1 MCYACSRGWFVA
13 ELGAAGGWDRVTAS
27 WQHHA
32 RRVLEPLVRDELAV
46 ARRRGSSLRPDQVA
60 VLPADVLRGL
70 VLRWQLASVA
80 SLLAAVNTAPLS
92 VAVMDAESELA
103 ALVAQVGV
111 ERELLEL
118 LVAEAQR
125 RGVI

>member
-1 MCYACSRGWFVA
+1 M
-13 ELGAAGGWDRVTAS
+13 TAS

-46 ARRRGSSLRPDQVA
+46 ARRRGSSLRPDQVT